1 MRRPRGCIGVV
12 CVVIILSA
20 GEEGLTGSGV
30 GTGAPVLSLAVSEGT
45 GVVAAGTELVGS
57 VARVVIWYGYPPVSL
72 LLPREIPSPPP
83 PSPEKPPSPKPE
95 RISEAY
101 RDLRTAGV
109 KAQYTESHN
118 DDITALSFHPTV
130 PHLLL
135 SGATDALVNIYNL
148 LAPPSTTTTD
158 TDDDA
163 ALHQVINHGSSIH
176 RAGFLGTNVYA
187 LSHDEQL
194 AVYAVVEEVPEDT
207 ERAPETAECKQW
219 GDVRGLLGCEYVVDI
234 MEDSSGGVVVAG
246 SHSEH
251 WVDLVPLRKTD
262 AGIEGWSMLHGEGV
276 RLHEGHGGEVVRGV
290 WVDEGVSTGPSPT
303 STTAPTPPWTTANR
317 SHCRRAQSTRR
328 ARTAWSRP
336 GGHRRWRWWK
346 WWKWRRSGRSARRR
360 SAESAGRRRKQKHGT
375 ARISNLVCR
384 NAIYKYK
391 CKYK

>member
-1 MRRPRGCIGVV
+1 M
-12 CVVIILSA
+12 S
-20 GEEGLTGSGV
+20 
-30 GTGAPVLSLAVSEGT
+30 
-45 GVVAAGTELVGS
+45 
-57 VARVVIWYGYPPVSL
+57 
-72 LLPREIPSPPP
+72 
-83 PSPEKPPSPKPE
+83 
-95 RISEAY
+95 
-101 RDLRTAGV
+101 
-109 KAQYTESHN
+109 
-118 DDITALSFHPTV
+118 
-130 PHLLL
+130 HLLL

-148 LAPPSTTTTD
+148 LAPPSTTTTTD

-176 RAGFLGTNVYA
+176 RAGFLGTDVYA

-276 RLHEGHGGEVVRGV
+276 RLHGGHGGEVVRGV

-303 STTAPTPPWTTANR
+303 PTTATTPLGLRLTGVTAGGHNLHSGRGRPGQGLAGTGDGGGGSGGSGGEAGEAHEGGAPRAPGEEGSKSTVPPVLAILSVEMRYTNTSTNTNKMRGDSAFGSGHVLARGGCRSSRDAATNSSSIHARTPTPTPRHARFSTTA
-317 SHCRRAQSTRR
+317 TRER
-328 ARTAWSRP
+328 EREEEKERD
-336 GGHRRWRWWK
+336 
-346 WWKWRRSGRSARRR
+346 
-360 SAESAGRRRKQKHGT
+360 
-375 ARISNLVCR
+375 
-384 NAIYKYK
+384 
-391 CKYK
+391 